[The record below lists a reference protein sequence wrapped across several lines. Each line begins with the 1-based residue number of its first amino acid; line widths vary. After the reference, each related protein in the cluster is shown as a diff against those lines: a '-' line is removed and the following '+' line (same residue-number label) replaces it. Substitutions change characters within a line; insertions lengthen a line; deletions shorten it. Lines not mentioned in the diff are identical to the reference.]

1 MTRSPHPTGEN
12 AAHVGG
18 PITIIRADRAVL
30 PAGTKAATIVV
41 ADGVI
46 VDVLAG
52 ATATVDAVVERVRAR
67 DASGEAGGDSGS
79 ESGGEPDADR
89 SPEPRP
95 VEEVRIADGAT
106 LLPGLVDSH
115 VHVNEPGRTEWEGFA
130 TATRAAAAGGVTTIV
145 DMPLNSV
152 PSTTTMAALAAKRDA
167 AAGQLG
173 VDTGLW
179 GGIVPDNIGTGEL
192 VQMWDAGVF
201 GFKCFLIHSGVDD
214 FPEITYDQLRTA
226 MAEVASFGGR
236 VIAHCEDPW
245 LVAEAS
251 AAVRRDAAPGTV
263 VAGGG
268 RDYASYLATRPPES
282 ERAAVRAFID
292 AAEATRCRA
301 HIVHVT
307 EADSVDLIR
316 AAQARGVPVTAET
329 CPHYLVLTAE
339 AIADGAT
346 HQKCA
351 PPIRE
356 ARHREALW
364 RGLADGTLCAVVTDH
379 SPCPPDLKLID
390 DPFAT
395 FGEAWGGIASLE
407 LSLALTWTAARIR
420 GFSLDDVIAWMARG
434 PADLTGMKSK
444 GRIAKGAH
452 ADFVEFDPDATFLVR
467 GSAMH
472 QRHPVTAYP
481 DHPLAGVV
489 RRTWVRG
496 AVAYEVDG
504 AASPFPP
511 VPAGSPITRKD
522 VA

>member
-1 MTRSPHPTGEN
+1 MTATPTK
-12 AAHVGG
+12 V
-18 PITIIRADRAVL
+18 TVIRADRAAL
-30 PAGTKAATIVV
+30 PSGTAPATIVV
-41 ADGVI
+41 ADGIIAEV
-46 VDVLAG
+46 VGGTEVAAEDVVKHIPSLG
-52 ATATVDAVVERVRAR
+52 AD
-67 DASGEAGGDSGS
+67 GDGIAL
-79 ESGGEPDADR
+79 D
-89 SPEPRP
+89 
-95 VEEVRIADGAT
+95 EVRIAGDAV

-152 PSTTTMAALAAKRDA
+152 PSTTTMAALDAKRA
-167 AAGQLG
+167 AADGQLG
-173 VDTGLW
+173 VDCGLW
-179 GGIVPDNIGTGEL
+179 GGIVPGNIGTGEL
-192 VQMWDAGVF
+192 VRMWDAGVF

-214 FPEITYDQLRTA
+214 FPEISYGQLRRA

-251 AAVRRDAAPGTV
+251 AATPDAAP
-263 VAGGG
+263 GGG
-268 RDYASYLATRPPES
+268 RDYASFLATRPPAS

-292 AAEATRCRA
+292 AAEATRCRG

-307 EADSVDLIR
+307 EEGSVDLIR
-316 AAQARGVPVTAET
+316 AARARGVQVTAET

-346 HQKCA
+346 HQKCC

-379 SPCPPDLKLID
+379 SPCPPDLKLLGD
-390 DPFAT
+390 EHAT

-407 LSLALTWTAARIR
+407 LSLALTWTAARVR
-420 GFSLDDVIAWMARG
+420 GFSLDDVVAWMCRG
-434 PADLTGMKSK
+434 PADLTGMNAK

-452 ADFVEFDPDATFLVR
+452 ADFAEFDPDATFLVR
-467 GSAMH
+467 GAAMH
-472 QRHPVTAYP
+472 QRHPVTAY
-481 DHPLAGVV
+481 DGHPLAGVV

-496 AVAYEVDG
+496 ELAFAGD
-504 AASPFPP
+504 AAEAQFPP
-511 VPAGSPITRKD
+511 AAAGSMITRKD